1 MNVPV
6 AVSVAH
12 AVARLNITAVRGF
25 ALCTRA
31 HGGRFKQRPQG
42 EALREQVCT
51 RLSKSNVSSGH
62 VLPQPTPF
70 NREGKPRAV
79 FRRAATMAKKKRAVE
94 QLDVNP
100 TVLHWL
106 DSAGDLQQLARGLL
120 G

>member
-1 MNVPV
+1 MKFPV
-6 AVSVAH
+6 VGSVAR
-12 AVARLNITAVRGF
+12 AALGLNITAVSGF
-25 ALCTRA
+25 ALSTRS

-79 FRRAATMAKKKRAVE
+79 FRRAA
-94 QLDVNP
+94 VN
-100 TVLHWL
+100 HW
-106 DSAGDLQQLARGLL
+106 
-120 G
+120 